1 MRYGMLTRRD
11 ILQFALGG
19 LIVFLMIA
27 ALVTAWLLQ
36 YTPLTKPIAVL
47 FTPPITAADVDQLL
61 SQQNKPDRRVGH
73 IPSIWIVALSRLE
86 SLGPAAAP
94 FGAIEKLEAFIATA
108 PEGEAKEA
116 AKRARDKVKGP

>member
-27 ALVTAWLLQ
+27 ALVTAWALQ
-36 YTPLTKPIAVL
+36 YTPRTKRIAVPN
-47 FTPPITAADVDQLL
+47 TPPITAADVDMLFAQL
-61 SQQNKPDRRVGH
+61 SKPDRKVGF
-73 IPSIWIVALSRLE
+73 IPSIWLVSIQRLE
-86 SLGPAAAP
+86 AMGPAAAP
-94 FGAIEKLEAFIATA
+94 FGAIEKLEALIATA

-116 AKRARDKVKGP
+116 ATRALDKIKRP